1 MTRTEPFE
9 HHPDR
14 YDQWFD
20 RHSAVFAAEVRALRA
35 LLPRADRGLVVGV
48 GTGRFAQALGVREGV
63 DPAPEMRRRARQR
76 GVRVRDGTA
85 EALPYDD
92 EQFDVALLVTT
103 ICFVDDV
110 EKSLAEIH
118 RVLVPGGALLVGMVD
133 RESPLGKE
141 YEDKKEGHSFYHVAH
156 FHTATEVVR
165 RMRAVGF
172 DDFAFRQTL
181 FHPLDDVEEEEPV
194 KAGHGE
200 GAFIAIRGDK
210 RQVGARGGAGEAR
223 RAHAEGRDS
232 G

>member
-1 MTRTEPFE
+1 
-9 HHPDR
+9 
-14 YDQWFD
+14 
-20 RHSAVFAAEVRALRA
+20 
-35 LLPRADRGLVVGV
+35 
-48 GTGRFAQALGVREGV
+48 
-63 DPAPEMRRRARQR
+63 
-76 GVRVRDGTA
+76 
-85 EALPYDD
+85 
-92 EQFDVALLVTT
+92 
-103 ICFVDDV
+103 
-110 EKSLAEIH
+110 
-118 RVLVPGGALLVGMVD
+118 MVD